1 MMLFGSETIR
11 EEINKQG
18 ELIRNQLDDIKN
30 YLPYQSELEKKYNRL
45 IDICADLNKQK
56 KELESLLLSLQE
68 TNEKLIEYIENIEEV
83 KQSGGIKLEIHTSI
97 SENCEPVEY
106 EIKTIPG
113 LKLTRI
119 KTKEGRS
126 SE

>member
-1 MMLFGSETIR
+1 MMSFGSEMIR

-18 ELIRNQLDDIKN
+18 ELIKNQLDDIKN

-45 IDICADLNKQK
+45 IDSCADLNKQK

-83 KQSGGIKLEIHTSI
+83 KQSGGIKMEFHTSI
-97 SENCEPVEY
+97 SEKAEPVEY
-106 EIKTIPG
+106 EIKTIPE
-113 LKLTRI
+113 LKIARI
-119 KTKEGRS
+119 KMKVDDEY
-126 SE
+126 E